1 MSIAVQVKTEREKEL
16 PERVDFPFP
25 FKVPLLPR
33 SLPPLALLLLAART
47 NGRENSCSVISS
59 PIDN

>member
-33 SLPPLALLLLAART
+33 SLPPPRHLLPFPT
-47 NGRENSCSVISS
+47 HEENSCSVISS